1 MIKQPLYLVIYN
13 DLLKKIKENYYKKND
28 LMPSETELG
37 EFYGASRITVRRAMQ
52 ELQDRGY
59 VTKFS
64 GKGTIVNDKKLSFE
78 IVKEDSFSN
87 EVKMK
92 NLQSNSILLE
102 FKEIVP
108 SLHIQVNLNLGK
120 DDKVYYI
127 ERIRK
132 IENEIIGLEK
142 SYITKKKNI
151 KLKKEDFE
159 NSTSLYALIASS
171 GVILHEA
178 VENMEAI
185 LPTDEIMKKLEISK
199 DIPIFYKE
207 RITYDDSL
215 FPIEY
220 VEMFY
225 SSSKYK
231 YKLKL
236 RLK

>member
-1 MIKQPLYLVIYN
+1 MVKQPLYLVIYN
-13 DLLKKIKENYYKKND
+13 DLLNKIKQNYYKKND
-28 LMPSETELG
+28 LMPSETEL
-37 EFYGASRITVRRAMQ
+37 EKFYGASRITIRRAMQ

-78 IVKEDSFSN
+78 VVKGDSFSN
-87 EVKMK
+87 EAKMK
-92 NLQSNSILLE
+92 NLQSSSVLIE
-102 FKEIVP
+102 FKEVIP

-132 IENEIIGLEK
+132 IEDEIIGLQK

-151 KLKKEDFE
+151 KLKEEDFE
-159 NSTSLYALIASS
+159 NNTSLYELITSA
-171 GVILHEA
+171 GVNLNEA
-178 VENMEAI
+178 VESMEAI
-185 LPTDEIMKKLEISK
+185 LPTDEIVKKLNISK
-199 DIPIFYKE
+199 DIPIFYRE
-207 RITYDDSL
+207 RITYDDSF

-236 RLK
+236 KLK